1 MTAWPE
7 RALVA
12 LGALAGLAGVALSAV
27 AAHLTGPGSLD
38 VAARFLIAHAPVLMA
53 LPALVAAG
61 ILRRNAALAAGFAI
75 AIGATLF
82 CGDLAV
88 RSLAGLVLVPMVAP
102 TGGVILMAGW
112 ALVLAAAAL
121 GRGGVA

>member
-1 MTAWPE
+1 MTGWPE
-7 RALVA
+7 RALVC
-12 LGALAGLAGVALSAV
+12 LGALAGLAGVALSAL

-38 VAARFLIAHAPVLMA
+38 TAARFLIAHAPVLMA
-53 LPALVAAG
+53 LPALIAAG
-61 ILRRNAALAAGFAI
+61 IARRGAALAAGFAI
-75 AIGATLF
+75 AAGATLF

-88 RSLAGLVLVPMVAP
+88 RALTGLVLIPMVAP

-121 GRGGVA
+121 GRRRHA

>member
-12 LGALAGLAGVALSAV
+12 LGALAGISGVALSAL
-27 AAHLTGPGSLD
+27 AAHITGAGSLD
-38 VAARFLIAHAPVLMA
+38 VAARFLLAHAPVLLV
-53 LPALVAAG
+53 LPALAAAG
-61 ILRRNAALAAGFAI
+61 LVRRPAARAAGFAI
-75 AIGATLF
+75 AAGATLF

-88 RSLAGLVLVPMVAP
+88 RSLAGLVLVPMAAP

-112 ALVLAAAAL
+112 ALVFAAAVPGA
-121 GRGGVA
+121 RRTA